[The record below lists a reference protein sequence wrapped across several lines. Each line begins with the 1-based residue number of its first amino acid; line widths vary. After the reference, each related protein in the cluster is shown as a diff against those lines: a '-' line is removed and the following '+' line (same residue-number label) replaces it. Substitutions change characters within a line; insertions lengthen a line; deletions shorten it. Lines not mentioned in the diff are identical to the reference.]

1 MTTTTTMPMTT
12 KTTTKKPP
20 PTKKTGYTYRPAF
33 FSFANTRYGRPNLG
47 PGPPNHISHPHST
60 PYTDQCY
67 CPCVTYVTHAHKI
80 NKDPFEEQKILFD
93 LERARGFSTE
103 SSVNTDL
110 PDYYE
115 TTTFRDILSLRH
127 HTTFTDA
134 FIFL

>member
-1 MTTTTTMPMTT
+1 M
-12 KTTTKKPP
+12 
-20 PTKKTGYTYRPAF
+20 
-33 FSFANTRYGRPNLG
+33 
-47 PGPPNHISHPHST
+47 
-60 PYTDQCY
+60 
-67 CPCVTYVTHAHKI
+67 TYVTHAHKI

-127 HTTFTDA
+127 LALLTDDQGL
-134 FIFL
+134 IHLI